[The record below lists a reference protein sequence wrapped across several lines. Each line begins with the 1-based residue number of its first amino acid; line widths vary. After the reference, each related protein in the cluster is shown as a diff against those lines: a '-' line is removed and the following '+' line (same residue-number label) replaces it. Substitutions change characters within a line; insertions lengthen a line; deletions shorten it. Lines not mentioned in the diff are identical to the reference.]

1 MLNCFEANFSFWIEK
16 FFFGWNFFFESKN
29 FFNEK
34 IEINPISI
42 KKIFHIKKKKKKIKT
57 KKIFKKKNI

>member
-34 IEINPISI
+34 IKINPISI

-57 KKIFKKKNI
+57 

>member
-16 FFFGWNFFFESKN
+16 IFFGWNFFFESKN

-34 IEINPISI
+34 IKINPISI
-42 KKIFHIKKKKKKIKT
+42 KKIFHIKKKKKK
-57 KKIFKKKNI
+57 N